1 MRKINVVQTN
11 NLEKRKKEK
20 LNIRIEDPKT
30 ENHKTKCAR
39 KISRIPEHKYP
50 LLTQPILFYLAEK
63 LLKNDRNFDLV
74 LIFQPTVK
82 PAYTFC
88 FVCSF

>member
-20 LNIRIEDPKT
+20 INIRIEDPKS

-50 LLTQPILFYLAEK
+50 LLTQPILVYLAEK
-63 LLKNDRNFDLV
+63 LQK
-74 LIFQPTVK
+74 I
-82 PAYTFC
+82 A
-88 FVCSF
+88 